1 MVGVATRK
9 TRLIVPEK
17 TRKANLNW
25 VVRQKRNGVSPF
37 ATRGESGLPF
47 WFVKKRTNQVLVL

>member
-25 VVRQKRNGVSPF
+25 AVRKTLRERAVSPF
-37 ATRGESGLPF
+37 LVCKKKNQSGIGSIG
-47 WFVKKRTNQVLVL
+47 N